1 MKDNP
6 EGLYEAQLK
15 LRSLAEKPARL
26 NYKKRRLK
34 ELPYAMREAIVR
46 AYLEEHMFQKDV
58 ARLFRV
64 TPALVSKLVCEA
76 QQQPS
81 KQQ

>member
-15 LRSLAEKPARL
+15 LKSLAERPARL
-26 NYKKRRLK
+26 NYKKRQLK
-34 ELPYAMREAIVR
+34 ELSHTMREAVVH
-46 AYLEEHMFQKDV
+46 AYLKEHMFQKDV